1 MTAETQN
8 GTSDDASLDRQIRA
22 VEQRLMRHRASSS
35 LRLATFRRQL
45 RDRMTSPLVLL
56 MATGIGFAMG
66 QSGRSTPA
74 RSSSAEAPP
83 GAGGIQLLS
92 TMLSMVSLTGSVMT
106 LIQRFKADKTQSAQ
120 KNTPA

>member
-8 GTSDDASLDRQIRA
+8 GTLDDASLDRQIRV

-66 QSGRSTPA
+66 QSRRATPV
-74 RSSSAEAPP
+74 RSSPEAPP

-106 LIQRFKADKTQSAQ
+106 LIQRFKADKTQSPQ